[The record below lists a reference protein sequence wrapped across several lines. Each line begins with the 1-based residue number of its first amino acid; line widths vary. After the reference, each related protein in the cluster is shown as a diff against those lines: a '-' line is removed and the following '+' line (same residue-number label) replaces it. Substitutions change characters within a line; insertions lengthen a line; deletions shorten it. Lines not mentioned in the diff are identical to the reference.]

1 MAALKITKEEG
12 SETDRFY
19 LLESHVH
26 SQRVMTDDN
35 GREYMACPV
44 ISREV
49 SKETWWMSPVTHDKW
64 MRIGMYQVTHRK
76 VHGRRMNDEVEM
88 FGMED
93 GKETSGLNQDLLEA
107 GLTVRSHI
115 PEPTKR
121 PSLLLHSTRN
131 NPASKPA
138 SNPNSNPNPDE
149 AETKKAHLAHSTA
162 LLKSAIATHELETHR
177 PTPFALLANAGS
189 TDPSTRRPRILI
201 AVLQETQFREFFQK
215 GYEDF
220 TSNGCSYRVFGTYCR
235 GEVGWVCGD
244 EEFGG
249 YFPSGREG
257 GGGLGGGG
265 GLECRWWDDAALVEA
280 DERAAER
287 RLRRREKREGQ
298 RRGVEGEV
306 EGVVEGVVEGE
317 VDDGARKEA
326 KKERVRAKR
335 KARVARKKAR
345 EAASGFTVLVES
357 ASEGEGEDA
366 NYRVWSI
373 APGSKKRAKSAR
385 SKNSVPRS
393 LSDGSPRVGATGMGS
408 SSASSSDE
416 DLDRAELAKQLA
428 KLMVGANTQVL
439 VAYPKSDD

>member
-44 ISREV
+44 VSREV
-49 SKETWWMSPVTHDKW
+49 SKETWWISPATHEKW

-88 FGMED
+88 FEMED
-93 GKETSGLNQDLLEA
+93 GKETPGLAQDLLDL
-107 GLTVRSHI
+107 GLSVRSHI

-121 PSLLLHSTRN
+121 PSLLLHNTR
-131 NPASKPA
+131 SKPIPE
-138 SNPNSNPNPDE
+138 PNDDDDDE
-149 AETKKAHLAHSTA
+149 EARKKSHLTHSTA
-162 LLKSAIATHELETHR
+162 LLKSAIATHELTTHR

-189 TDPSTRRPRILI
+189 TDPHTRRPRILI
-201 AVLQETQFREFFQK
+201 AVLQETQFRDFFQR

-220 TSNGCSYRVFGTYCR
+220 KSNGCSYRVFGTYCR

-249 YFPSGREG
+249 YFPGREG
-257 GGGLGGGG
+257 DGGGV
-265 GLECRWWDDAALVEA
+265 LECRWWDDTALVEA
-280 DERAAER
+280 DERARER
-287 RLRRREKREGQ
+287 RVRRREKRERQ
-298 RRGVEGEV
+298 RRGGEGGLELVRELVGEV
-306 EGVVEGVVEGE
+306 GVE
-317 VDDGARKEA
+317 VDDGASTEA
-326 KKERVRAKR
+326 KKERARAKR
-335 KARVARKKAR
+335 KARAARRKAR

-357 ASEGEGEDA
+357 PSEDGEEDA
-366 NYRVWSI
+366 RYSVWSI
-373 APGSKKRAKSAR
+373 AAGSKKRAKTAR
-385 SKNSVPRS
+385 NTASVPRS
-393 LSDGSPRVGATGMGS
+393 LADGSPRGEAKGTES
-408 SSASSSDE
+408 SSASSSEE
-416 DLDRAELAKQLA
+416 DLDRAELAKELA